1 MKFFIGKGRDQM
13 HIPKPLN
20 VAIIG
25 TGFGLNVQLP
35 IFQAHP
41 LFRVKGICS
50 VRGRELHSSEVLK
63 DITYFTKWEDM
74 LNDQSIDLIS
84 VTSIPSTHFAISKE
98 VMASGYHVL
107 CEKPFMMNAA
117 EASEIL
123 SLQEKSNV
131 KGFIDFEWRYL
142 PARQKVKHLLEQKEI
157 GEIMHIDYQISSP
170 GYQSL
175 VSTKQGWMGK
185 EKHFGGM
192 LGALGSHMID
202 TMTWLVGEP
211 ISWVNAHL
219 KTHISQAQISNE
231 IEHRDA
237 DDTFMVHGELVFGA
251 TFQMSLLNTL
261 HHGTGSRLAIYG
273 HHGSIVLSND
283 RIVELGKS
291 HSALQVITDTNYD
304 ESKYPSIDN
313 VDIRYIMA
321 FYPFLNDI
329 YVALQ
334 ENKFNKDLPTFVH
347 AYQSQLVLDAIKH
360 SSENGRKVNIKQ
372 MCTDY

>member
-1 MKFFIGKGRDQM
+1 
-13 HIPKPLN
+13 
-20 VAIIG
+20 
-25 TGFGLNVQLP
+25 
-35 IFQAHP
+35 
-41 LFRVKGICS
+41 
-50 VRGRELHSSEVLK
+50 
-63 DITYFTKWEDM
+63 
-74 LNDQSIDLIS
+74 
-84 VTSIPSTHFAISKE
+84 
-98 VMASGYHVL
+98 
-107 CEKPFMMNAA
+107 
-117 EASEIL
+117 
-123 SLQEKSNV
+123 
-131 KGFIDFEWRYL
+131 
-142 PARQKVKHLLEQKEI
+142 
-157 GEIMHIDYQISSP
+157 
-170 GYQSL
+170 
-175 VSTKQGWMGK
+175 MGK